1 MIVAGSAKSPHARR
15 PRPSLGKF
23 LLALLLTGMSLG
35 LSGYS
40 YYMRDARS
48 PSLDPMPNKV
58 QYLTANG
65 TGTIIIEADYADL
78 TVRMGGK
85 IFVTEPEAI
94 YIENYRSSRMD
105 QWKRMSGTTYRGVKG
120 EVSYVGNNFVMVIQ
134 GSVQDL
140 QISGSARIKFKGQ
153 GRMTL
158 NDDLVK
164 KWRSDEII
172 ALLM

>member
-1 MIVAGSAKSPHARR
+1 MIGANRNRR
-15 PRPSLGKF
+15 TFDRIGLA
-23 LLALLLTGMSLG
+23 ALLVALSFG

-40 YYMRDARS
+40 YYMRDSRS

-65 TGTIIIEADYADL
+65 SGQVIIEGDYADV
-78 TVRMGGK
+78 TVRMRGR
-85 IFVTEPEAI
+85 IFVTEPDGI
-94 YIENYRSSRMD
+94 FIENYRSSRMEK
-105 QWKRMSGTTYRGVKG
+105 WREVRGYSYRGVRG
-120 EVSYVGNNFVMVIQ
+120 ETAYVGNNFVMVLD
-134 GSVQDL
+134 GSIQDL

-164 KWRSDEII
+164 RWRSDEIVAI
-172 ALLM
+172 LM

>member
-1 MIVAGSAKSPHARR
+1 MIGARR
-15 PRPSLGKF
+15 NRRTLDRIG
-23 LLALLLTGMSLG
+23 LALVLLFLSSA

-40 YYMRDARS
+40 YYMKDSRS
-48 PSLDPMPNKV
+48 TSLDPMPNKV
-58 QYLTANG
+58 HYLTANG
-65 TGTIIIEADYADL
+65 SGQVIIEADYADV
-78 TVRMGGK
+78 TVRMGGR
-85 IFVTEPEAI
+85 IFITEPDGI
-94 YIENYRSSRMD
+94 YIENYRSSRMEK
-105 QWKRMSGTTYRGVKG
+105 WKDVRGYSYRGVRG
-120 EVSYVGNNFVMVIQ
+120 ETSYVGNNFVMVID
-134 GSVQDL
+134 GSIKDL

>member
-1 MIVAGSAKSPHARR
+1 MIVAGSRSGKSRGGRRSPLAR
-15 PRPSLGKF
+15 S
-23 LLALLLTGMSLG
+23 LLAALFVCLSFG

-40 YYMRDARS
+40 YYMRDSRS

-105 QWKRMSGTTYRGVKG
+105 RWHKVPGTTYRGVKG

-134 GSVQDL
+134 GSVTDL

-164 KWRSDEII
+164 KWRSDEIV